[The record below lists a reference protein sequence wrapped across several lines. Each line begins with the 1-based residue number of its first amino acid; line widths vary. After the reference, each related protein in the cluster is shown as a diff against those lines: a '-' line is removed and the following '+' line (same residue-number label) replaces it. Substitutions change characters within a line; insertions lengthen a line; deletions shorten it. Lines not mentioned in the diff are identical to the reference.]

1 MHDQIRSSPSRPNPT
16 SDGGLAEWTISKEQW
31 DAYAEPMSK
40 TMRSRTAVTVV
51 AGTVVVSL
59 CLGLPLTLVAL
70 RGEGSETRKKTNRV
84 TTRACSGFAQG
95 GVEA

>member
-40 TMRSRTAVTVV
+40 TMRSTTAVTVV
-51 AGTVVVSL
+51 AGTVVVYRH
-59 CLGLPLTLVAL
+59 GLPRHGTSNLESLERTLAGAL
-70 RGEGSETRKKTNRV
+70 G
-84 TTRACSGFAQG
+84 
-95 GVEA
+95 